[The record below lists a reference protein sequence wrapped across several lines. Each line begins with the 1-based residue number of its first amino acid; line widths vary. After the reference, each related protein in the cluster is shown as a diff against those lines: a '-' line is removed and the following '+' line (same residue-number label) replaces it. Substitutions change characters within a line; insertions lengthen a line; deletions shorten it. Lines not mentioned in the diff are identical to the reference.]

1 MDLSELLSNLY
12 SILKDASSKCKVLDE
27 SFPSSF
33 HEKDPN
39 KIFSSYCTYIK
50 RRSDAN
56 GMIKNEDKLKLTTIS
71 QKFEDG
77 FYAADQGGFYRLYHD
92 IRLVCTMLIHY
103 YSQGTRNYQMV
114 DKFYKFATELLLREC
129 YKIGMSLSNN
139 KTSGKES
146 AEPETEL
153 DSIIAH
159 DFIKMSTTYKV
170 SIAQTYHIKTGDTDL
185 FSSMIAKSNLDNRPP
200 ELPNSNFEI
209 NKVIPQTNICEE
221 APRFG
226 FIAAN
231 TSNIPD
237 PTLPPTEMMSRFLH
251 PNWYALPTTVW
262 LKYGDYKQ
270 WAPSFNENGTV
281 VDSTTRGIIWLQ
293 RIGYLQLYQ
302 DETKKTEGKEDTEVL
317 SSEEPEEVNGTAKTD
332 GMGAESE
339 DAKNNKAVQNG
350 EGNVMNHKERI
361 DAVKEDVPDSLSD
374 EAKDDQALPIKLE
387 NLLGWKPSNYI
398 DDDEIDE
405 FKSGTQ
411 AKLVTSIL
419 TKLLKLRKNRV
430 SKKVYKPSVEETQL
444 YYKAQRL
451 LKEVILAKQISKLPM
466 NHCRSFPVLQANY
479 NGSIPVV
486 RLQPTRK
493 RKSKK

>member
-1 MDLSELLSNLY
+1 MDLSELLSNIH
-12 SILKDASSKCKVLDE
+12 SILKDASSKCRVMDE

-39 KIFSSYCTYIK
+39 KIFSAYCTYIK
-50 RRSDAN
+50 RRSDSN
-56 GMIKNEDKLKLTTIS
+56 GLIKNEDKLKLTTIS

-77 FYAADQGGFYRLYHD
+77 FYAPDQGGFYRLYHD
-92 IRLVCTMLIHY
+92 LRLVCTMLIHY
-103 YSQGTRNYQMV
+103 YSPGTRNYQMV
-114 DKFYKFATELLLREC
+114 DKFYKFASELLLREC
-129 YKIGMSLSNN
+129 YKVGVFLSSNQIDD
-139 KTSGKES
+139 KKS
-146 AEPETEL
+146 AETETEL

-170 SIAQTYHIKTGDTDL
+170 PIAQTYHIKTGDTDL
-185 FSSMIAKSNLDNRPP
+185 FSSMIAKSILDNRPP

-237 PTLPPTEMMSRFLH
+237 PTLPPTEMMTRFLH

-262 LKYGDYKQ
+262 LQYGDYKQ

-281 VDSTTRGIIWLQ
+281 VDSTSRGIIWLQ

-302 DETKKTEGKEDTEVL
+302 EKTNDLEKEADDKADSTEQSHESNGTVGGEDNKAANLKDVEVGVEGALQNGRNVI
-317 SSEEPEEVNGTAKTD
+317 PEEKAD
-332 GMGAESE
+332 EI
-339 DAKNNKAVQNG
+339 NNTSNNETTEQT
-350 EGNVMNHKERI
+350 
-361 DAVKEDVPDSLSD
+361 
-374 EAKDDQALPIKLE
+374 LPIKLE
-387 NLLGWKPSNYI
+387 NLWGWKPSNYI
-398 DDDEIDE
+398 DDDEIEDFE
-405 FKSGTQ
+405 RGTQ
-411 AKLVTSIL
+411 AQTVTSIL
-419 TKLLKLRKNRV
+419 IKMQKLRKERV
-430 SKKVYKPSVEETQL
+430 LKKIYRPSVEEKKL
-444 YYKAQRL
+444 YNKAQRL
-451 LKEVILAKQISKLPM
+451 LKEVILAKQVSKLPM
-466 NHCRSFPVLQANY
+466 KHCKSFPVLQANY